1 MRKKLF
7 SLLLVLMV
15 LCSLSI
21 PAMAAEETGE
31 LIVNGG
37 FEAQRSDGKPTGW
50 TLSGGEMGKEF
61 GVRTEEGRGGV
72 LDMAAEG
79 NVFVSQ
85 IIDGLV
91 PGTEYIISAD
101 VFVTEQNLT
110 TVDAGPTIKVE
121 QRVVKED
128 GSAPTV
134 KESSKSFQELK
145 IKRWEKVSFSF
156 TAEQGVTRATILV
169 RLLRGGK
176 IAWDNVSVTGK
187 TTKGLPEQPEK
198 TDIKNTAATGS
209 AAVEEVPTENLA
221 AVAEGNM
228 LTNPGFEALK
238 ETGEPMAWGLSGAT
252 LGRDFFV
259 VTENVP
265 EGKNAIQMTGTS
277 KFASQVVDGLIPGET
292 YTVKAQLKVM
302 EQTGQGATIKL
313 EQRKP
318 AGGANFTVAKEIA
331 KSFTDVKKGE
341 WQEVTYE
348 FVAEPGVTR
357 ATVLVR
363 LLDGGDIYWD
373 NIQLIGKST
382 KALPGEVQGVKLH
395 SAESTAMKEFK
406 APATGCAELLVN
418 GSLEELKESAT
429 PVPQG
434 WEFSSPDYVS
444 VETTSV
450 HGGKYAVKLT
460 ASEEKKNPFIKQ
472 TVQLPFENAEYQI
485 SAWVRNVDVT
495 PTGIHSVVTFKIEF
509 YNSAEPSQESWM
521 PADINMLAF
530 TPVTGDEWIHFV
542 DHIRAPE
549 GAVSMRMY
557 ARLYGTGTCYW
568 DDLSCYITELPATHT
583 VEADQIFYYTD
594 VETGEAEVSANLK
607 AYDNIAA
614 GSVNFSILDGETV
627 LVSENGVL
635 VADGKAKWTFRTA
648 AMPETA
654 KAYTLRAVLYDN
666 SGTARDAVDTRIYR
680 YDRPKR
686 IAKDGTYML
695 NGKPFHPVFAYH
707 TDPEDFKYLSEIGI
721 NLTQMYLYRSV
732 EGYKKVL
739 DDALQYPGLMVMV
752 PLYLDMKPGFHPDN
766 AAFMTDVIN
775 ATKDYPNVFAYMVMD
790 EPYNNPNNVLQYLE
804 DTYKNIRALTDEI
817 PVYILETG
825 KDHFENVLRYGDIFC
840 GDPYPA
846 GEDTTTKISNDMR
859 IAMEASKY
867 GKCILHLAQA
877 FDWLGWAPTGEEI
890 VHQQLQAFFEGINGV
905 GYYSISDPFKDEAG
919 NKLQLYKTDRWP
931 VLKDFYTS
939 GILADLIS
947 AFSSLEYKTFYDSR
961 TDSAYV
967 RTYIKEGNLYTV
979 ILNRSETE
987 DITVEVPMISPYGIT
1002 VSDFGA
1008 EAVYGQKF
1016 ASETHSGSTLSAT
1029 VAKKGYAIYKIT
1041 PTAAVD
1047 FSAVPDA
1054 VYKDTA
1060 FYPWAREAIDAMT
1073 AKGVLTGVTE
1083 RSFAPGQ
1090 KITRADFAAFLIRT
1104 LGLTSDST
1112 TLFADVMP
1120 TDSFAKEIAIGK
1132 SLGIL
1137 KGVGDDK
1144 FLPFAEISRQDMMVI
1159 AARGMRLKK
1168 ALDEG
1173 DPTEFLQSFSD
1184 NALIAD
1190 YAIADIA
1197 AMVRAGI
1204 VQGNADG
1211 TVNSRGNTTRA
1222 EAAVIMKRIADWSI
1236 KP

>member
-1 MRKKLF
+1 MQKKLF
-7 SLLLVLMV
+7 SLLLVLMM
-15 LCSLSI
+15 LLSLSI
-21 PAMAAEETGE
+21 PAFAAEETGE

-37 FEAQRSDGKPTGW
+37 FEAQKSDGKPTGW

-61 GVRTEEGRGGV
+61 GLRTEEGHGGV
-72 LDMAAEG
+72 LDMAAAG

-91 PGTEYIISAD
+91 PGTEYTITAK
-101 VFVTEQNLT
+101 VYVTEQNLT
-110 TVDAGPTIKVE
+110 TPDAGPTIKVE
-121 QRVVKED
+121 QREVKED
-128 GSAPTV
+128 GTAPAV
-134 KESSKSFQELK
+134 KEISKSFQELK
-145 IKRWEKVSFSF
+145 TKRWENVSFSF
-156 TAEQGVTRATILV
+156 VTEQNVTRATILV
-169 RLLRGGK
+169 RLLRGGR
-176 IAWDNVSVTGK
+176 ITWDDVSVVGK

-198 TDIKNTAATGS
+198 TEINKTDATGS
-209 AAVEEVPTENLA
+209 KEETVETENLVA
-221 AVAEGNM
+221 IAEGNM
-228 LTNPGFEALK
+228 LSNHSFEALK
-238 ETGEPMAWGLSGAT
+238 ETGEPMGWGLSGAT

-259 VTENVP
+259 ATEDVP
-265 EGKNAIQMTGTS
+265 DGKNAIQMTGTS
-277 KFASQVVDGLIPGET
+277 KFMSQVVDGLIPGEA
-292 YTVKAQLKVM
+292 YTIKAQLKVT
-302 EQTGQGATIKL
+302 EQTGQGATIKI

-318 AGGANFTVAKEIA
+318 AGGATYMSVKESA
-331 KSFTDVKKGE
+331 KSFTDAKRGE
-341 WQEVTYE
+341 WQEQTYE

-357 ATVLVR
+357 VTILVR

-373 NIQLIGKST
+373 NVQLLGKST
-382 KALPGEVQGVKLH
+382 KALPGEIQGVTLQSVE
-395 SAESTAMKEFK
+395 SAGMKEYK
-406 APATGCAELLVN
+406 APAPNCTELLVN
-418 GSLEELKESAT
+418 GSLEDLKASTT

-434 WEFSSPDYVS
+434 WEYSSPDYVS
-444 VETTSV
+444 LETESV
-450 HGGKYAVKLT
+450 HGGKNAVKLT

-509 YNSAEPSQESWM
+509 YNSPEPSSETWM

-530 TPVTGDEWIHFV
+530 TPITGSEWIRFV

-549 GAVSMRMY
+549 GAVSMRLY

-568 DDLSCYITELPATHT
+568 DDLSCYVTELPATHA
-583 VEADQIFYYTD
+583 VVADQTFYYTD

-607 AYDNIAA
+607 AYDNIAV

-627 LVSENGVL
+627 LASENGVP

-648 AMPETA
+648 SLPETA
-654 KAYTLRAVLYDN
+654 KPYTLRTVLYDN
-666 SGTARDAVDTRIYR
+666 SDTARDTVDTRIYR

-695 NGKPFHPVFAYH
+695 DGKPFHPVFAYH
-707 TDPEDFKYLSEIGI
+707 TDPEDFQYLSEIGI

-739 DDALQYPGLMVMV
+739 DDALKYPGLMVMV

-766 AAFMTDVIN
+766 AAFMTEVIK

-804 DTYKNIRALTDEI
+804 DTYTSIRALTDEI

-825 KDHFENVLRYGDIFC
+825 KDHFANVIRYGDIFC

-846 GEDTTTKISNDMR
+846 GENTTTKNSNDMR
-859 IAMEASKY
+859 VAMEAAKY

-890 VHQQLQAFFEGINGV
+890 VHQQLQAFFEGVNGV
-905 GYYSISDPFKDEAG
+905 GYFSISDSFKDAEG
-919 NKLQLYKTDRWP
+919 NNLPIFKTERWP
-931 VLKDFYTS
+931 ILQDFYDS
-939 GILADLIS
+939 GILADMIS

-961 TDSAYV
+961 TDDAYV
-967 RTYIKEGNLYTV
+967 RTYIKDGSLYTV
-979 ILNRSETE
+979 VLNCSETE
-987 DITVEVPMISPYGIT
+987 DITVEVPMVSPYGIT
-1002 VSDFGA
+1002 VSDFSA

-1016 ASETHSGSTLSAT
+1016 ASESHSGNTLTAT

-1041 PTAAVD
+1041 PTEAVD
-1047 FSAVPDA
+1047 FSPVPDA

-1090 KITRADFAAFLIRT
+1090 KITRGDFAAFLIRT

-1132 SLGIL
+1132 NLGIL

-1173 DPTEFLQSFSD
+1173 SPTEFLQSFSD

-1190 YAIADIA
+1190 YAVADIA

-1211 TVNSRGNTTRA
+1211 TVNPKGNTTRA
-1222 EAAVIMKRIADWSI
+1222 EAAVIMYRIENWSAQ
-1236 KP
+1236 P